1 MNIKLLLASL
11 VLGSSSIAMASPAA
25 PGVTVTTESYGAVD
39 IRDHRG
45 DAGESA
51 RAPIAQPV
59 AQPVPSGI
67 YRIGWHPGWDGGQP
81 LPPVYRPVTLAS
93 GLHLPANSQT
103 TINVGAQLGRF
114 GTLQINATGGRT
126 MVRQVY
132 VQFADNQVQIVRN
145 LDRTLAGNDSLTVDL
160 DGDRRAIKRVIVYG
174 AFGNQGRRTGGT
186 FSVTAS

>member
-11 VLGSSSIAMASPAA
+11 VLGSSSIAMAAPAA

-39 IRDHRG
+39 IRDHRA
-45 DAGESA
+45 DAGEYT

-59 AQPVPSGI
+59 AQPAPSGI

-93 GLHLPANSQT
+93 GLHLAANSQT

-126 MVRQVY
+126 LVRQVY

-160 DGDRRAIKRVIVYG
+160 DGGRRAIKRVIVYG
-174 AFGNQGRRTGGT
+174 AFGNQGRRSGGT

>member
-1 MNIKLLLASL
+1 MNLKKLLLASL

-39 IRDHRG
+39 IRDHRT
-45 DAGESA
+45 DANEYT
-51 RAPIAQPV
+51 RVPV

-93 GLHLPANSQT
+93 GLHLAANSQT

-126 MVRQVY
+126 LVRQVY

-145 LDRTLAGNDSLTVDL
+145 LDRTLAGNDSLTLDL
-160 DGDRRAIKRVIVYG
+160 DGGRRAIKRVIVYG
-174 AFGNQGRRTGGT
+174 AFGQGWRRTGGT